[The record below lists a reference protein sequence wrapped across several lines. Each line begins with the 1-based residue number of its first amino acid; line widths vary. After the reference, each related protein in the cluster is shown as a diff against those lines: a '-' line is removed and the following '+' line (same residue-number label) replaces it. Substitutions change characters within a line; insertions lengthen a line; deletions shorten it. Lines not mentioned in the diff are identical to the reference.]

1 MIANLFA
8 FRSTSPEI
16 MKQQKDPIGKE
27 NDLWIG
33 KLADASKLVIAAWGN
48 HGLFLNRCQKIE
60 ESLPPM
66 KCLGL
71 TLLKQPKHPLYLKK
85 NSVPQD
91 YPITE
96 RS

>member
-48 HGLFLNRCQKIE
+48 HGLFLNRYQKIE
-60 ESLPPM
+60 KSLPAM

-71 TLLKQPKHPLYLKK
+71 TQLKQPKHPLYLKK
-85 NSVPQD
+85 NTVPQD